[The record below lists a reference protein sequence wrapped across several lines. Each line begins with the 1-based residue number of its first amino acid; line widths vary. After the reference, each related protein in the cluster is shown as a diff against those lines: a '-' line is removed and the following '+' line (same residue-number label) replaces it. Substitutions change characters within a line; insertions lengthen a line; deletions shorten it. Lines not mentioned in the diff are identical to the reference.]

1 MAQFTTQERPTFKKE
16 WMKRAAHAAEFTGK
30 RAGAL
35 DDETLVI
42 EMGGFGCFEV
52 VHEVEGTG
60 KFFGRVFGHTWGWSY
75 RPVGEVDDIEFD
87 RTGTSRIT
95 TKADAVAE
103 LLNYVIDVADM
114 AGVE

>member
-16 WMKRAAHAAEFTGK
+16 WMKRAAHA
-30 RAGAL
+30 
-35 DDETLVI
+35 
-42 EMGGFGCFEV
+42 
-52 VHEVEGTG
+52 VEGTG